1 MVYLMHL
8 VDMIIFTP
16 ILSFIAFILFSIWS
30 ISTMLKALSL
40 SGEELEDFK
49 ILVRAGKQEKK
60 LIVIK
65 RLGFILL
72 ITAILNYIIFI

>member
-1 MVYLMHL
+1 
-8 VDMIIFTP
+8 MIIFTP